1 MATRTSRLTV
11 ALSAIAI
18 ALSVSDG
25 GTASLQ
31 DGGATGSKHLRPPG
45 YGAQAGTR
53 PAPEASR
60 IVSLVPAV
68 TEMLFAIGAGPKV
81 IAVSSFDTFPPEV
94 RTLPQV
100 GALIDPDTERILALR
115 PDLVVTYGSQEDA
128 RARFERAG
136 IRTFAYRHGGLT
148 AMLETMRQVGA
159 VTGRGPAATDAARRI
174 QQQLESVRE
183 RVRGRPRPRTLL
195 VFERSPQ
202 TLRGIYASGG
212 AGFLNEMLDYAGG
225 ANVFADVKRESVQP
239 SQETILMRAPQV
251 ILEIRANALPGAG
264 DAQRDQEVWNKLPSV
279 PAVRQRRVHFLAGSP
294 LVVPGPRVA
303 QGVEMMARALHPDAF
318 R

>member
-1 MATRTSRLTV
+1 M
-11 ALSAIAI
+11 
-18 ALSVSDG
+18 
-25 GTASLQ
+25 
-31 DGGATGSKHLRPPG
+31 
-45 YGAQAGTR
+45 
-53 PAPEASR
+53 
-60 IVSLVPAV
+60 SLVPAV
-68 TEMLFAIGAGPKV
+68 TEMLFAIGAGSKV
-81 IAVSSFDTFPPEV
+81 IAVSSFDTYPPEV

-115 PDLVVTYGSQEDA
+115 PDLVVTYGSQQDS

-136 IRTFAYRHGGLT
+136 IRTFAYRHGGLA
-148 AMLETMRQVGA
+148 AMLATMRQVGA
-159 VTGRGPAATDAARRI
+159 VTGRVAAAEDSARRI
-174 QQQLESVRE
+174 QQQLDRVRE
-183 RVRGRPRPRTLL
+183 RVRSRPRPRTML

-212 AGFLNEMLDYAGG
+212 SGFLNEMLDYAGG

-239 SQETILMRAPQV
+239 SQETILIRAPQV
-251 ILEIRANALPGAG
+251 ILEIRATALSGTG
-264 DAQRDQEVWNKLPSV
+264 DAQRDQDVWNTLPSV

-303 QGVEMMARALHPDAF
+303 EGVEMMARALHPDAF

>member
-1 MATRTSRLTV
+1 MATRSSRLTV
-11 ALSAIAI
+11 AICAIAV
-18 ALSVSDG
+18 ALSVGDG
-25 GTASLQ
+25 GSAGPQ
-31 DGGATGSKHLRPPG
+31 DAGSTGAAGAKRP
-45 YGAQAGTR
+45 R
-53 PAPEASR
+53 PTASR

-68 TEMLFAIGAGPKV
+68 TEMLFAIGAGPQV

-94 RTLPQV
+94 RRLPRV

-115 PDLVVTYGSQEDA
+115 PDLVVTYGSQQDTQE
-128 RARFERAG
+128 RFERAG
-136 IRTFAYRHGGLT
+136 IRIFAYRHGGLA
-148 AMLETMRQVGA
+148 AMLDTLRQVGT
-159 VTGRGPAATDAARRI
+159 VTGRAAAAADTAAQIEQRLN
-174 QQQLESVRE
+174 QVRD
-183 RVRGRPRPRTLL
+183 RVRGRPRPPTLL

-212 AGFLNEMLDYAGG
+212 TGFLNEMLEYAGG

-239 SQETILMRAPQV
+239 SQEAILTRAPQA
-251 ILEIRANALPGAG
+251 ILEIRASGLLSDG
-264 DAQRDQEVWNKLPSV
+264 DARRDREVWNTLPSL
-279 PAVRQRRVHFLAGSP
+279 PAVRQRRVYFLAGSP

>member
-1 MATRTSRLTV
+1 MATRSSRLTV
-11 ALSAIAI
+11 AICAIVV
-18 ALSVSDG
+18 ALSVGDG
-25 GTASLQ
+25 RSVGFQ
-31 DGGATGSKHLRPPG
+31 DAGAKRP
-45 YGAQAGTR
+45 R
-53 PAPEASR
+53 PTDPAASR

-68 TEMLFAIGAGPKV
+68 TEMLFAVGAGSKV

-94 RTLPQV
+94 RKLPQV

-115 PDLVVTYGSQEDA
+115 PDLVVIYGSQQDT

-136 IRTFAYRHGGLT
+136 IRIFAYRHGGLA
-148 AMLETMRQVGA
+148 AMLDTMRQVGA
-159 VTGRGPAATDAARRI
+159 VAGRAAAAADTARQVQGRLD
-174 QQQLESVRE
+174 QLRD
-183 RVRGRPRPRTLL
+183 RVRGRPRPQTLL

-212 AGFLNEMLDYAGG
+212 AGFLNEMLEYAGG

-239 SQETILMRAPQV
+239 SQESILTRAPQA
-251 ILEIRANALPGAG
+251 ILEIRGSGLLSDV
-264 DAQRDQEVWNKLPSV
+264 DARRDHDVWNHLPSL
-279 PAVRQRRVHFLAGSP
+279 PAVRQRRVYFLAGSP

-303 QGVEMMARALHPDAF
+303 EGVEMMARALHPDAF